1 LTQSTPLSW
10 RGGDVDFAGN
20 GYLAS
25 WFSPPPSTTTNYNV
39 YGCQVLVGH
48 DQAAGVDFIIDDS
61 GQNQELAQLAC
72 SPYGECLVAYQD
84 NSPDGNDFE
93 IRGRFVKLCKQV
105 FLPLTLRIP

>member
-25 WFSPPPSTTTNYNV
+25 WFSAPGSATTNYNI
-39 YGCQVLVGH
+39 YGSQVLVGH
-48 DQAAGVDFIIDDS
+48 DQAAGEDFIIDDS
-61 GQNQELAQLAC
+61 GQNQEWAQLAC

-84 NSPDGNDFE
+84 KSPDGNDFE

-105 FLPLTLRIP
+105 FLPLTLRMP